1 MSYTRDE
8 NGLIMRGTLV
18 RPLTAEHEA
27 YGETLYVGAIEILR
41 LSGTADTLPIT
52 VPARAMKPLSL
63 GDTVEIGGELRSY
76 NRHMDGASRLL
87 IRPFAKRIVRV
98 DGQLAPLNM
107 VTLSGSV
114 CRPTVFRVTPFGREI
129 TDLLIAVNRSHGK
142 ADYIPC
148 IAWGSAAH
156 AAKELSVGTR
166 ISVEGRLQ
174 SREYTKNENGST
186 YAKTAYEL
194 SCIRLDVNE

>member
-8 NGLIMRGTLV
+8 NELIMRGTLV
-18 RPLTAEHEA
+18 KPLIAEHEA

-41 LSGTADTLPIT
+41 LSGKADTLPIT
-52 VPARAMKPLSL
+52 VPARAMKQLYV
-63 GDTVEIGGELRSY
+63 GDTVELGGELRSY
-76 NRHMDGASRLL
+76 NRHVDGASRLL
-87 IRPFAKRIVRV
+87 IRPFAKRIARCDNQSV
-98 DGQLAPLNM
+98 PLNT
-107 VTLSGSV
+107 VSLSGSV

-129 TDLLIAVNRSHGK
+129 TDMLIAVNRSHGK

-166 ISVEGRLQ
+166 VSIEGRLQ
-174 SREYTKNENGST
+174 SREYTKNENGSAL
-186 YAKTAYEL
+186 AKTAYEL
-194 SCIRLDVNE
+194 SCIRLDINE